1 MSEKKIVDFA
11 LDYMEKTFFQTFHV
25 YASYYN
31 FLRIYSGMSGLA
43 YSSQIKKMKEKK
55 VTIK

>member
-43 YSSQIKKMKEKK
+43 YSS
-55 VTIK
+55 